1 MNFLDLFVFDLLERT
16 ATILREK
23 VIKAD
28 WRLWWSRVCCPFKI
42 AHAAKKRVTVVF
54 KVFIA
59 QGKIWGTTTR
69 FLISVF
75 FLVKKMCSGMYFIFR
90 LERTSSPPP
99 FQLLHLPLISCPFL
113 HSPLPTFPSPLLS
126 FTVLPSPLLLSPL
139 SLVLSPEPDACGT
152 KESARLSR
160 ACAILPNISQFRC
173 VVILRKSSD
182 FFQHKRSP
190 FSPFIT

>member
-16 ATILREK
+16 ATIVREK

-59 QGKIWGTTTR
+59 QGKIWGTITR
-69 FLISVF
+69 FLISIF
-75 FLVKKMCSGMYFIFR
+75 FLVKKMCFGMYFIFR

-99 FQLLHLPLISCPFL
+99 FRLLHLPLISCPFL

-126 FTVLPSPLLLSPL
+126 VTLLPSPLLLSPL

-152 KESARLSR
+152 KRECKALEGVCNPAQHFSVSVRCDFAQKLRL
-160 ACAILPNISQFRC
+160 
-173 VVILRKSSD
+173 
-182 FFQHKRSP
+182 
-190 FSPFIT
+190 FST

>member
-16 ATILREK
+16 ATIVREK

-28 WRLWWSRVCCPFKI
+28 WRVWWSRVCCPFKI

-75 FLVKKMCSGMYFIFR
+75 FLVKKMCFGMYFIFR

-99 FQLLHLPLISCPFL
+99 LSTSPSPPNLLPL
-113 HSPLPTFPSPLLS
+113 
-126 FTVLPSPLLLSPL
+126 
-139 SLVLSPEPDACGT
+139 
-152 KESARLSR
+152 
-160 ACAILPNISQFRC
+160 
-173 VVILRKSSD
+173 
-182 FFQHKRSP
+182 SP
-190 FSPFIT
+190 FSSPYFPLPPSLLYPTPISPSPFPPLPCLIPRTLCLWN

>member
-16 ATILREK
+16 ATIVREK

-28 WRLWWSRVCCPFKI
+28 WRFWWSRVCCPFKI

-75 FLVKKMCSGMYFIFR
+75 FLVKKMCFGMYFIFR
-90 LERTSSPPP
+90 LKRTSSPPP
-99 FQLLHLPLISCPFL
+99 LLTSPSPPNLLPL
-113 HSPLPTFPSPLLS
+113 
-126 FTVLPSPLLLSPL
+126 
-139 SLVLSPEPDACGT
+139 
-152 KESARLSR
+152 
-160 ACAILPNISQFRC
+160 
-173 VVILRKSSD
+173 
-182 FFQHKRSP
+182 SP
-190 FSPFIT
+190 FSSRYFPLPPSLLYPTPISPSPFPPLPCLIPRTRCWWN

>member
-16 ATILREK
+16 ATIVREK

-28 WRLWWSRVCCPFKI
+28 WRFWWSRVCCPFKI

-75 FLVKKMCSGMYFIFR
+75 FLVKKNVFR
-90 LERTSSPPP
+90 DV
-99 FQLLHLPLISCPFL
+99 FY
-113 HSPLPTFPSPLLS
+113 LPTWTHLFPSPLS
-126 FTVLPSPLLLSPL
+126 TSPSPPNLLPL
-139 SLVLSPEPDACGT
+139 
-152 KESARLSR
+152 
-160 ACAILPNISQFRC
+160 
-173 VVILRKSSD
+173 
-182 FFQHKRSP
+182 SP
-190 FSPFIT
+190 FSSPYFPLPPSLLYPTPISPSPFPPLPCLIPRTRCLWN

>member
-1 MNFLDLFVFDLLERT
+1 MPL
-16 ATILREK
+16 
-23 VIKAD
+23 
-28 WRLWWSRVCCPFKI
+28 

-75 FLVKKMCSGMYFIFR
+75 FLVKKMCFGMYFIFR
-90 LERTSSPPP
+90 LNAPLPLPP
-99 FQLLHLPLISCPFL
+99 FRLLHLPLISCPFL

-126 FTVLPSPLLLSPL
+126 FTLLPSPLLLSPL

-152 KESARLSR
+152 KRECKALEGVCNPAQHFSVSVRCDFAQKLRL
-160 ACAILPNISQFRC
+160 
-173 VVILRKSSD
+173 
-182 FFQHKRSP
+182 
-190 FSPFIT
+190 FST

>member
-16 ATILREK
+16 ATIVREK

-28 WRLWWSRVCCPFKI
+28 WRFWWSRVCCPFKI

-75 FLVKKMCSGMYFIFR
+75 FLVKKMCFGMYFIFR

-99 FQLLHLPLISCPFL
+99 LSTSPSPPNLLPL
-113 HSPLPTFPSPLLS
+113 
-126 FTVLPSPLLLSPL
+126 
-139 SLVLSPEPDACGT
+139 
-152 KESARLSR
+152 
-160 ACAILPNISQFRC
+160 
-173 VVILRKSSD
+173 
-182 FFQHKRSP
+182 SP
-190 FSPFIT
+190 FSPYFPLPPSLLYPTPISPSPFPPLPCLIPRTLCLWN

>member
-16 ATILREK
+16 ATIVRKK

-28 WRLWWSRVCCPFKI
+28 WRFWWSRVCCPFKI

-75 FLVKKMCSGMYFIFR
+75 FLVKKCVSGCILSFD
-90 LERTSSPPP
+90 LNAPLPLPP
-99 FQLLHLPLISCPFL
+99 FRLLHLPLISCPFL

-126 FTVLPSPLLLSPL
+126 FTLLPSPLLLSPL

-152 KESARLSR
+152 KRECKALEGVCNPAQHFSVPVRCDFAQKLRL
-160 ACAILPNISQFRC
+160 
-173 VVILRKSSD
+173 
-182 FFQHKRSP
+182 
-190 FSPFIT
+190 FST

>member
-16 ATILREK
+16 ATIVREK

-69 FLISVF
+69 FIISVF
-75 FLVKKMCSGMYFIFR
+75 FLVKKKCVSGCILSFDMNAP
-90 LERTSSPPP
+90 LPVPLLTSPSPPN
-99 FQLLHLPLISCPFL
+99 LLPL
-113 HSPLPTFPSPLLS
+113 
-126 FTVLPSPLLLSPL
+126 
-139 SLVLSPEPDACGT
+139 
-152 KESARLSR
+152 
-160 ACAILPNISQFRC
+160 
-173 VVILRKSSD
+173 
-182 FFQHKRSP
+182 SP
-190 FSPFIT
+190 FSSPYFPLPPSLLYPTPISPSPFPHLPCLIPRTLCLWN

>member
-16 ATILREK
+16 ATIVREK

-28 WRLWWSRVCCPFKI
+28 WRFWWSRVCCPFKI

-59 QGKIWGTTTR
+59 QGKIWGTITR

-75 FLVKKMCSGMYFIFR
+75 FLVKKMCFGMYFIFR

-99 FQLLHLPLISCPFL
+99 FRLLHLPLISCPFL
-113 HSPLPTFPSPLLS
+113 HSPLPTFPSPFSPLPYSHLPFS
-126 FTVLPSPLLLSPL
+126 FPPSPLSYPQNPMLEGVCNPAQHFSVSVRCDFAQKL
-139 SLVLSPEPDACGT
+139 
-152 KESARLSR
+152 RL
-160 ACAILPNISQFRC
+160 
-173 VVILRKSSD
+173 
-182 FFQHKRSP
+182 
-190 FSPFIT
+190 FST

>member
-16 ATILREK
+16 ATIVREK

-28 WRLWWSRVCCPFKI
+28 WRFWWSRVCCPFKI

-75 FLVKKMCSGMYFIFR
+75 FLVKKNVFR
-90 LERTSSPPP
+90 DVFYLSTWT
-99 FQLLHLPLISCPFL
+99 HL
-113 HSPLPTFPSPLLS
+113 FPSPLS
-126 FTVLPSPLLLSPL
+126 TSPSPPNLLPL
-139 SLVLSPEPDACGT
+139 
-152 KESARLSR
+152 
-160 ACAILPNISQFRC
+160 
-173 VVILRKSSD
+173 
-182 FFQHKRSP
+182 SP
-190 FSPFIT
+190 FSSPYFPLPPSLLYPTPISPSPFPPLPCLIPRTRCWWN